1 MSHILI
7 VDDEVNLRE
16 MLQMALERDHHQVS
30 TAANG
35 VEALTLLKEHQ
46 DIEVVLT
53 DMRMD
58 EMDGLT
64 LIETCAKEHPQ
75 VVCIIM
81 TAFAEWDSAVQAMRL
96 GAFNFI
102 HKPFD
107 NDIVRGTVNRAAHA
121 YEQRLVANN
130 SNRNDEQFNI
140 IGSSASVQKLQQTI
154 EKVSP
159 TDATILIHG
168 ESGTGKELCAHAV
181 HYHSLRSDGAF
192 VRINSGALAE
202 TLLESELFG
211 HKKGAFTG
219 AIEDKPGMFE
229 LANGGTLFLDEV
241 GELSLNTQVK
251 LLRVLESGEYT
262 PVGGREAQRCDVRVV
277 AATNR
282 DLQDM
287 VKSGAFREDLY
298 YRLAIITLE
307 LTPLRKRI
315 EDIPLLAGHL
325 LKRHAVRLRRGVGNF
340 TKEAMSALEK
350 YNWPGNIR
358 ELNNRIQRGVALTND
373 GDIEID
379 SLFGDLDETVT
390 GVWRSLSN
398 SGSITASKRRV
409 SEASDALEPK
419 QEDKIA
425 AAIQSIDAGNEIDL
439 EAVCMQVERTLI
451 KAALEA
457 ADYNMTD
464 AAKKLGISFR
474 QMRYKVKNHGLK

>member
-16 MLQMALERDHHQVS
+16 MLHVALERDQHQVS

-35 VEALTLLKEHQ
+35 VEALSILKDHD

-64 LIETCAKEHPQ
+64 LIETCANKHPQ

-107 NDIVRGTVNRAAHA
+107 NDVVRSTVNRAAHA
-121 YEQRLVANN
+121 YEQRLVA
-130 SNRNDEQFNI
+130 SSSDRNDEQFNI
-140 IGSSASVQKLQQTI
+140 IGSSDSVQKLQQTI

-340 TKEAMSALEK
+340 TKDAMAALEK

-373 GDIEID
+373 GEIEID
-379 SLFGDLDETVT
+379 SLFGDLDDTVT

-398 SGSITASKRRV
+398 SGSVTASKRRM
-409 SEASDALEPK
+409 SNASDALEPK

-425 AAIQSIDAGNEIDL
+425 TAIQQIESDREIDL
-439 EAVCMQVERTLI
+439 EAVCMQVERMLI